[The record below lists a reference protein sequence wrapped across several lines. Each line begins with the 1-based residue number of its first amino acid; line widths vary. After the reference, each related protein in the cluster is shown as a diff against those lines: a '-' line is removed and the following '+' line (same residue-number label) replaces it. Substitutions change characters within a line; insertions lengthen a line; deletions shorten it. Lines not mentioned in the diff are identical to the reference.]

1 MKGSKI
7 NIIIADDNKDFSN
20 ILNDYISMQKDIVV
34 TGIAANGVEALAL
47 IQEKKPDVVILDMN
61 MPIMD
66 GLEVL
71 ERLTT
76 MNFDIKPHILVL
88 SAVSKKTTTQ
98 KALALGADY
107 YVLKPFSIET
117 LVKKIRQIMNVDILG
132 PANISLNH
140 TNFFL

>member
-34 TGIAANGVEALAL
+34 TGIAANGVEALDL

-66 GLEVL
+66 GLGVL

-117 LVKKIRQIMNVDILG
+117 LVKKIRQIMNV
-132 PANISLNH
+132 ASSC
-140 TNFFL
+140 T

>member
-1 MKGSKI
+1 MEGSKI
-7 NIIIADDNKDFSN
+7 NIIIADDNEDFSN

-34 TGIAANGVEALAL
+34 TGIAANGVEALDL
-47 IQEKKPDVVILDMN
+47 IQEKKPDVVILDIN

-66 GLEVL
+66 GLGVL

-88 SAVSKKTTTQ
+88 SAVAKKTTAQ

-107 YVLKPFSIET
+107 YILKPFSIET
-117 LVKKIRQIMNVDILG
+117 LVKKIRQIMNV
-132 PANISLNH
+132 ASSC
-140 TNFFL
+140 TQT